1 MVVVYFIVDYVK
13 QAKQNINKIGI
24 INAGITKGI
33 TVI

>member
-1 MVVVYFIVDYVK
+1 MFDYVK
-13 QAKQNINKIGI
+13 QAKQNMYINKIGI